1 MRRIALPPVVI
12 YLGLFVADSLMAAT
26 PLTTLHIFHDTDG
39 NAPVGALVLGTN
51 GNFYGVTSYGGT
63 GTNCGS
69 GGCGT
74 VFEISAGGAFT
85 SLHSFTNYDGEAP
98 RGGLA
103 QGSDGNLY
111 GTTAAGGFFGP
122 GGLGTVFRVTPSG
135 EVTMIHWFALGSGGF
150 DPEGDLIEADDG
162 YFYGTT
168 AGGGAGGGGGVFR
181 ITTNG
186 VFAPLVGVNQPSAGV
201 IQGSDGNLYGTTQ
214 FGGKSTN
221 CARGCGT
228 RFN

>member
-1 MRRIALPPVVI
+1 MRRIALLPVVI

-103 QGSDGNLY
+103 QGSDGN
-111 GTTAAGGFFGP
+111 
-122 GGLGTVFRVTPSG
+122 
-135 EVTMIHWFALGSGGF
+135 
-150 DPEGDLIEADDG
+150 
-162 YFYGTT
+162 FYGTT
-168 AGGGAGGGGGVFR
+168 YFGAKSTNCVGGCGTVFK
-181 ITTNG
+181 ITLNG
-186 VFAPLVGVNQPSAGV
+186 VLTTLHSFDGSDGSWPLDGLVE
-201 IQGSDGNLYGTTQ
+201 GSDGNFYGTT
-214 FGGKSTN
+214 GGVTGQSCSN
-221 CARGCGT
+221 GCGT
-228 RFN
+228 V

>member
-122 GGLGTVFRVTPSG
+122 GGLRPGVHVTPR
-135 EVTMIHWFALGSGGF
+135 
-150 DPEGDLIEADDG
+150 
-162 YFYGTT
+162 
-168 AGGGAGGGGGVFR
+168 GAGATNPSVTLGNGGLSSHGG
-181 ITTNG
+181 
-186 VFAPLVGVNQPSAGV
+186 
-201 IQGSDGNLYGTTQ
+201 
-214 FGGKSTN
+214 
-221 CARGCGT
+221 
-228 RFN
+228 